1 MKKRSFESPLEFAR
15 FTGGVLRRSRAL
27 GDVYLRGRLRADD
40 RERIMVAVSRVNS
53 CEGCTRVHERWALRT
68 GVSDAELRSLEIGDL
83 AGLDARGRA
92 AVIYASA
99 RAEDGFP
106 GSLSPEA
113 AAASS
118 GLTRREVLAV
128 EAVARAMTLANLT
141 VNTTGSL
148 RHRLRSRPAVTP
160 ES

>member
-27 GDVYLRGRLRADD
+27 GDVYLRGRLRADE

-53 CEGCTRVHERWALRT
+53 CEGCTRVHERWALRA
-68 GVSDAELRSLEIGDL
+68 GVSDEELRSLEIGDL

-92 AVIYASA
+92 AVIYAGA
-99 RAEDGFP
+99 RAEDGFQRSP
-106 GSLSPEA
+106 SPEA
-113 AAASS
+113 MAASS
-118 GLTRREVLAV
+118 GLTPREVLAV

-141 VNTTGSL
+141 VNTTESILQGL
-148 RHRLRSRPAVTP
+148 RR
-160 ES
+160 

>member
-53 CEGCTRVHERWALRT
+53 CEGCTRVHERWALRA
-68 GVSDAELRSLEIGDL
+68 GVSDEELRSLEIGDL

-92 AVIYASA
+92 AAATGRAS
-99 RAEDGFP
+99 GLP
-106 GSLSPEA
+106 GSHFPCGRHDA
-113 AAASS
+113 TA
-118 GLTRREVLAV
+118 GL
-128 EAVARAMTLANLT
+128 
-141 VNTTGSL
+141 
-148 RHRLRSRPAVTP
+148 P
-160 ES
+160 